1 MGNTIDS
8 IDEQIKRLK
17 QRKASMVAKRNKRRR
32 RLDARCKILVG
43 SHLKKLADADDEEAA
58 TVYQRVIADLREDE
72 RSRKTL
78 DDLEALD
85 REVAA
90 ETSRRTNSVETEAS
104 AGTAEEGTH
113 D

>member
-1 MGNTIDS
+1 MGSTIDN

-17 QRKASMVAKRNKRRR
+17 HRKMTLLAKRNTSRR

-43 SHLKKLADADDEEAA
+43 AHLKKLAEEGDGAA
-58 TVYQRVIADLREDE
+58 VAVYRRVIADLREDE
-72 RSRKTL
+72 RSRKAL

-90 ETSRRTNSVETEAS
+90 EASRPAGSAELSAPAS
-104 AGTAEEGTH
+104 TTGGNP
-113 D
+113 

>member
-1 MGNTIDS
+1 MGNRLDN

-17 QRKASMVAKRNKRRR
+17 QRKAALVAKRSTRRR

-43 SHLKKLADADDEEAA
+43 ARLKKRGEEGDGEAA
-58 TVYQRVIADLREDE
+58 AVYQRVIADLRQDE
-72 RSRKTL
+72 RSRKAL
-78 DDLEALD
+78 DDLEALE
-85 REVAA
+85 RELAA
-90 ETSRRTNSVETEAS
+90 ETSPRASPAEAETS